1 MSRIEITKEH
11 RKEKNREA
19 KELISTK
26 NNLNSRMKKKGR
38 KKNLSDVAAAN
49 YIYLACTQDQ

>member
-26 NNLNSRMKKKGR
+26 NNLNSRMKKNR
-38 KKNLSDVAAAN
+38 KREERK
-49 YIYLACTQDQ
+49 T